1 MDIQVD
7 NIKSRHKST
16 IMEAGTNSTILVH
29 APKNIK
35 TCSFC
40 GSELQIEEGVMV
52 FDRKWFHE
60 NCWSSYEKQLED
72 VKLD

>member
-1 MDIQVD
+1 MQ
-7 NIKSRHKST
+7 
-16 IMEAGTNSTILVH
+16 AGTNGTVLVN

-40 GSELQIEEGVMV
+40 SSDLQIEEGVMV

-60 NCWSSYEKQLED
+60 TCWSSYEKQMED
-72 VKLD
+72 TKLD